1 MNALARRSFPSQAV
15 CGVLLAAAAAALCLL
30 AASPAPAQTMTNTF
44 GGFSKN
50 SNEPIDIESD
60 VLVVHDAQ
68 KYATFKGNVKAVQ
81 GTTTLRSRELD
92 VHYVGSGSDSLA
104 KGPDTTG
111 STPAPPPA
119 QGMRNRAASGLAP
132 TTAPRSA
139 RSRRGER
146 SSSPATRTRPPRAI
160 GRFTM
165 CRPSS

>member
-1 MNALARRSFPSQAV
+1 MNALAKISFASPTMRGA
-15 CGVLLAAAAAALCLL
+15 LLAAGAVALCLL
-30 AASPAPAQTMTNTF
+30 AATPAPAQTMTNTF

-111 STPAPPPA
+111 STPAP
-119 QGMRNRAASGLAP
+119 
-132 TTAPRSA
+132 TSA
-139 RSRRGER
+139 
-146 SSSPATRTRPPRAI
+146 
-160 GRFTM
+160 
-165 CRPSS
+165 